1 MSEPLILTLNSRQPA
16 VSPLDNDATPGS
28 PVLTSIALPWHRSA
42 VLLSASGQSLY
53 EISRSLNR
61 PVREI
66 QTYLTT
72 EDARRQLSE
81 ASIDRIAGTYELSQL
96 HSASADAI
104 LVLQTLLHS
113 ASSETVR
120 LQAAKEILDRT
131 LGRPSQNVVHS
142 NSSRPKQSEDEEIAS
157 LRKEL
162 NITPSTASVG

>member
-1 MSEPLILTLNSRQPA
+1 MSEPLILTPSRQPA
-16 VSPLDNDATPGS
+16 VALLDDEASPAPT
-28 PVLTSIALPWHRSA
+28 VLTSIALPWHRSA

-66 QTYLTT
+66 QSYLTT
-72 EDARRQLSE
+72 PEAREQLSS
-81 ASIDRIAGTYELSQL
+81 ASIDRVAGSYELSQL

-142 NSSRPKQSEDEEIAS
+142 NSSRPKQREDEEIES

-162 NITPSTASVG
+162 GMTQSTPQVG

>member
-1 MSEPLILTLNSRQPA
+1 MSEPLILTPSRQPVVA
-16 VSPLDNDATPGS
+16 LLDDEASPAS
-28 PVLTSIALPWHRSA
+28 TSLASLALPWHRSA

-61 PVREI
+61 PIREV
-66 QTYLTT
+66 QSYLTSP
-72 EDARRQLSE
+72 EAREQLSA
-81 ASIDRIAGTYELSQL
+81 ASVDRVAGSYELSQL

-113 ASSETVR
+113 ATSETVK

-142 NSSRPKQSEDEEIAS
+142 NSRPKQREDEEIEA

-162 NITPSTASVG
+162 GMSAK